1 MAPLSLIDQDARY
14 AGLLLKAIAVCR
26 NYKPK
31 FGAGGDGMT
40 LAQFQT
46 VYGADA
52 FYSWMGL
59 DSPLMYA
66 AHKASGGMTSVYRQ
80 IGIGMQFVFTQI
92 LVDHLDLTASD
103 AVWSYTV
110 EKIGSKKMRTLSLDG
125 RIPLASVKDSAK
137 RKRVEDWMK
146 KCATKLGVDSKIMAA
161 LKGPVFEVRQGYKSM
176 DSKRQNADIA
186 NAATAYMQG
195 YLPVALLVS
204 NQIDG
209 TLVVRYTLE
218 KWVILRGSLKGD
230 STESTFTFCKDV
242 IGYDL
247 VGFFERNSAA
257 FKAEIDITLKSL
269 LSS

>member
-146 KCATKLGVDSKIMAA
+146 LCATKLGVDPKIMAA
-161 LKGPVFEVRQGYKSM
+161 LKGQFSKFAKVTRAWIRNVRTPTSRMPQPLTCRVTCRS
-176 DSKRQNADIA
+176 
-186 NAATAYMQG
+186 
-195 YLPVALLVS
+195 
-204 NQIDG
+204 
-209 TLVVRYTLE
+209 RY
-218 KWVILRGSLKGD
+218 WFRIR
-230 STESTFTFCKDV
+230 STEPS
-242 IGYDL
+242 
-247 VGFFERNSAA
+247 
-257 FKAEIDITLKSL
+257 
-269 LSS
+269 